1 MEITQEFLKLI
12 SSKEGCRGKIECHNC
27 PLRQELCTNF
37 YCAALKYINDEL
49 EAGGKSNRQIG
60 VFIKVSMYAN
70 RMLEIQKKLDIWKQM
85 KSE

>member
-1 MEITQEFLKLI
+1 MEVTEEFLKLI
-12 SSKEGCRGKIECHNC
+12 SGKEGCRGKIQCHNC
-27 PLRQELCTNF
+27 PMHHKAENHV

-70 RMLEIQKKLDIWKQM
+70 RMLEIQKKLDIWK
-85 KSE
+85 KLK